1 MNQIQQDRYYKKQ
14 SLGTDFN
21 PKLTGT
27 AHDEYLNKLN
37 LIQQLEQTQKIGWPK
52 KKLGNTL
59 PNIDKEKLKL
69 SE

>member
-37 LIQQLEQTQKIGWPK
+37 LIQQLEQTQKIA
-52 KKLGNTL
+52 
-59 PNIDKEKLKL
+59 
-69 SE
+69 